1 MCFVFKKK
9 NNDSFSQKI
18 FLPFD
23 LLPLFYL
30 LEWNQFKLFI
40 SEIISFQDKVVSLD
54 YLKMEHII
62 KKYINYV
69 KDNIKVKL
77 NTKLTSSLMNIT
89 FFQNEKLFNLSY
101 NWDFNRL
108 PQYLS
113 KSQYHKSGSEWIDF
127 YDRSDDED
135 NGIPEKGWIFIN
147 FMECIHP
154 RFYFDKKLGVMI
166 NDSYQ
171 YEPSYIR
178 IRNYKNK
185 YIESGEMKDILL
197 RNLKKQCANL

>member
-1 MCFVFKKK
+1 MGRILEDAEIKFLKKCATARKAAVQQAAKEIKKDFKKK
-9 NNDSFSQKI
+9 V
-18 FLPFD
+18 FD
-23 LLPLFYL
+23 
-30 LEWNQFKLFI
+30 QA
-40 SEIISFQDKVVSLD
+40 VSD
-54 YLKMEHII
+54 YYDDYTPIEYKRTESL
-62 KKYINYV
+62 YNAFRVYA
-69 KDNIKVKL
+69 
-77 NTKLTSSLMNIT
+77 NTDGRRI
-89 FFQNEKLFNLSY
+89 NLSY

-108 PQYLS
+108 PQYSS

-147 FMECIHP
+147 FMEGIHP
-154 RFYFDKKLGVMI
+154 RFYFDKKLGARI